1 MARSEFTMHLLN
13 PEGIAK
19 ARLIAEVMTDTLNR
33 LEELCGTSSRE
44 MAIVRTK
51 MEEAAF
57 FAKKAMAV
65 NPNNQES

>member
-1 MARSEFTMHLLN
+1 MHLLN

-19 ARLIAEVMTDTLNR
+19 ARLIAELMSDALNQ
-33 LEELCGTSSRE
+33 LEALCGANSRE

-65 NPNNQES
+65 NPNNQET